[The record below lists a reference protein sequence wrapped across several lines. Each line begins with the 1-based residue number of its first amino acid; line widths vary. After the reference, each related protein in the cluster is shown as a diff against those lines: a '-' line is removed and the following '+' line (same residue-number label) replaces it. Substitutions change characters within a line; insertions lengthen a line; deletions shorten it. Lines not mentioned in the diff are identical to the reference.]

1 MNSGGDGAT
10 GHERSLEKRPARE
23 GTVGIEGSRC
33 SVVRF
38 EKRARECACL
48 ASLTGASGE
57 AQGNRHGRGVG
68 FAHARAAVFK
78 GGEPN
83 GHDPNPD
90 DLRVG
95 KVKRAERHVE
105 AC

>member
-1 MNSGGDGAT
+1 M
-10 GHERSLEKRPARE
+10 
-23 GTVGIEGSRC
+23 
-33 SVVRF
+33 
-38 EKRARECACL
+38 

-57 AQGNRHGRGVG
+57 AQGNRHGRSLTT
-68 FAHARAAVFK
+68 RAAVFK
-78 GGEPN
+78 GGEPD

-90 DLRVG
+90 DLRMD